1 MKIVQV
7 SSGSAGIPPKKIAAH
22 ETVIFNT
29 AKHLAKMGHEVVI
42 LDRKHSKDDLSI
54 DCIEDVKIARLDVM
68 QIRSG
73 KARGLISFAINE
85 LNVVLFAIKVSD
97 YLRRNRQNVDIINL
111 HLTLIGAI
119 LVILNRGLREKMV
132 YTCHIGQWTLA
143 NSRLNNFERI
153 HLFIDS
159 FLMKRVAKV
168 IALNDIAKERF
179 TCKVKIKANSI
190 AVVPVGVDIDFFN
203 DDIEVGEIVKRY
215 GLEGKLTVLFVGRLA
230 KIKGV
235 KHLIE
240 AANIIV
246 NKFKYKDILFVLV
259 GPHTFDA
266 TEKPIGQ
273 EEILSLIVQH
283 QLEKYVTLTGILPL
297 GEVRMLYVAAD
308 IFVLP
313 SLSEGDPLVVPEAMA
328 SGKPIIGTKVGGI
341 PQKVRDGWNGF
352 LIDAGDEQQLAE
364 KIRYLIDKPEER
376 QRMGANSRRYAEEE
390 FDWSR
395 VAEKLLLVYQ
405 CCNEVNQTGFRYSAT
420 L

>member
-1 MKIVQV
+1 MNIVQI

-22 ETVIFNT
+22 EIVIFNT
-29 AKHLAKMGHEVVI
+29 AKHLAKMGHELVV

-54 DCIEDVKIARLDVM
+54 DCIEGVKIARLDVM

-85 LNVVLFAIKVSD
+85 LNIVLFVLKVSG
-97 YLRRNRQNVDIINL
+97 YLRRNRQNIDIINL

-119 LVILNRGLREKMV
+119 IVILNRGLRGKMV
-132 YTCHIGQWTLA
+132 YTCHVGQWTLV
-143 NSRLNNFERI
+143 NSSLNTLERV

-179 TCKVKIKANSI
+179 TCKVNIKANSI

-203 DDIEVGEIVKRY
+203 DDIEVGEIAKRY

-240 AANIIV
+240 AAHIIV

-259 GPHTFDA
+259 GPHAFDA

-297 GEVRMLYVAAD
+297 EEVRMLDVASD

-313 SLSEGDPLVVPEAMA
+313 SLSEGDPLVILEAMA
-328 SGKPIIGTKVGGI
+328 SGKPVIATKVGGI

-352 LIDAGDEQQLAE
+352 LINPADEQQLAD
-364 KIRYLIDKPEER
+364 KIKYLTDNPDER
-376 QRMGANSRRYAEEE
+376 HRMGANSRKFAEEE
-390 FDWSR
+390 FNWSK
-395 VAEKLLLVYQ
+395 VAEKLSLVY
-405 CCNEVNQTGFRYSAT
+405 RDI
-420 L
+420 